1 MLNIIKSILVV
12 SLFSLFAI
20 TVSAQRDSDQV
31 CIICDPLIV
40 FENGSD
46 SRAMIADCE
55 DEQDQDTPNNLDFTP
70 ILTND
75 GYVIVPYRVH
85 FMAFEKIADINSDGE
100 LGALLADSKFNDP
113 DYCTVGMYPPGDV
126 TLNLDAVKDGVKLGD
141 KLDEE
146 DRQILADRTKR
157 SKENAEAREC
167 GHSVYG
173 HVNAAD
179 LPGKRWQCCCC

>member
-1 MLNIIKSILVV
+1 MAAVPREQYHGLIYCCPKDQLKVTYAKGIPKGTKFEIFVPGDPR
-12 SLFSLFAI
+12 AI
-20 TVSAQRDSDQV
+20 SAQRDPDQV

-85 FMAFEKIADINSDGE
+85 FTAFEKIAEIDSDGK
-100 LGALLADSKFNDP
+100 LGTLLTDSKFKNP
-113 DYCTVGMYPPGDV
+113 D
-126 TLNLDAVKDGVKLGD
+126 
-141 KLDEE
+141 
-146 DRQILADRTKR
+146 
-157 SKENAEAREC
+157 
-167 GHSVYG
+167 
-173 HVNAAD
+173 
-179 LPGKRWQCCCC
+179 